1 SSFKSPYLFNGKE
14 LDRETNL
21 TNFGA
26 RYLDMKTSLWL
37 NTDPL
42 AEKYPGV
49 SPYTYCLNNPILYI
63 DPDGREVIV
72 PNKTD
77 RASVLKMINSKA
89 VGTFA
94 FNKSGKLYLAKS
106 SGDTN
111 NLSTYYRDK
120 LVEAINDK
128 DKISISIGQT
138 YMDKGTS
145 KDVDIDAGGGVTVS
159 GTTTKTTTTTDA
171 KGKKTVKTETSK
183 YADITIS
190 GNPYNNLQD
199 NNGNKLADE
208 PADILAHELVG
219 HAIPKLVK
227 PDTGNAVDNEN
238 KVRAEVKVPG
248 QVGPS
253 PLRKTEPT
261 HKE

>member
-1 SSFKSPYLFNGKE
+1 
-14 LDRETNL
+14 
-21 TNFGA
+21 
-26 RYLDMKTSLWL
+26 
-37 NTDPL
+37 
-42 AEKYPGV
+42 
-49 SPYTYCLNNPILYI
+49 
-63 DPDGREVIV
+63 
-72 PNKTD
+72 
-77 RASVLKMINSKA
+77 MINSKA

>member
-1 SSFKSPYLFNGKE
+1 
-14 LDRETNL
+14 
-21 TNFGA
+21 
-26 RYLDMKTSLWL
+26 
-37 NTDPL
+37 
-42 AEKYPGV
+42 
-49 SPYTYCLNNPILYI
+49 
-63 DPDGREVIV
+63 
-72 PNKTD
+72 
-77 RASVLKMINSKA
+77 MINSKA

-111 NLSTYYRDK
+111 SFSTYYRDK

-128 DKISISIGQT
+128 DRITISIGQT
-138 YMDKGTS
+138 YMDNGAS

-199 NNGNKLADE
+199 SSGNKLADE

-227 PDTGNAVDNEN
+227 SDTGNAVDNEN
-238 KVRAEVKVPG
+238 KVRAEVKVPA